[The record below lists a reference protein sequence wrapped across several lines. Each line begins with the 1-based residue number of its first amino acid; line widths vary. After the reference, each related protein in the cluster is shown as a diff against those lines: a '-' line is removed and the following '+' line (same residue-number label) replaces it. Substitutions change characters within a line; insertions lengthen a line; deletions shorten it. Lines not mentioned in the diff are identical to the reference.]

1 MFNKHLV
8 EQINLLNP
16 TCVFINC
23 ESGHE
28 ERNVELINQLNCTI
42 KSYFGHVSEWM
53 KSGLLIGNWLY
64 VGAHWGICVHMNTLG
79 LLNMANVWKYN
90 DEYSKRF
97 NILVR
102 PDLLLQDLLSDYPE
116 GSCSKNDIMN
126 DKYLTWEELNAGPN
140 TIPYYRVTDIK
151 TEMGVDF
158 VGNEVIPQK
167 MNYDTTINRKSDKR
181 LT

>member
-1 MFNKHLV
+1 
-8 EQINLLNP
+8 
-16 TCVFINC
+16 
-23 ESGHE
+23 
-28 ERNVELINQLNCTI
+28 
-42 KSYFGHVSEWM
+42 
-53 KSGLLIGNWLY
+53 
-64 VGAHWGICVHMNTLG
+64 
-79 LLNMANVWKYN
+79 
-90 DEYSKRF
+90 
-97 NILVR
+97 
-102 PDLLLQDLLSDYPE
+102 
-116 GSCSKNDIMN
+116 MN